1 MKTAYD
7 DMRGPIESLL
17 QFLRLK
23 TTWHCL
29 KCNKDDYD
37 DYNRDDSK
45 SADDDNGY
53 EDDIGEDIFE
63 DDGDERYDDSDVDCN
78 TMIMMTRK
86 EPEAVLTRKWRW
98 RVNDTVEDLESESRR
113 VNEWE
118 KWERCCLPCFAFIVD
133 LKTSLENHAQ
143 LYMYVYK
150 RATCFYLMLSR
161 CVNMIEKSKSGAAGP
176 QPVSTIIL

>member
-1 MKTAYD
+1 MILMMMM
-7 DMRGPIESLL
+7 MRLMRLVHQMMMTWHVASNWGFNWLL

-37 DYNRDDSK
+37 DNNRDDSK

-98 RVNDTVEDLESESRR
+98 RVNDMVEDLESESM
-113 VNEWE
+113 N
-118 KWERCCLPCFAFIVD
+118 
-133 LKTSLENHAQ
+133 
-143 LYMYVYK
+143 
-150 RATCFYLMLSR
+150 
-161 CVNMIEKSKSGAAGP
+161 EKSESGAAC
-176 QPVSTIIL
+176 PVLLL